1 MLKSPFTDEYLMQ
14 KCICKFQKHSMK
26 LSFNQNCVHKS
37 LHTTISLFS
46 FQVKGI
52 SFIMCVVLQFWCA
65 APGDP
70 AGGAAGIEAAQ
81 LRHPLPH
88 GGGGRPR
95 NQGSQEGKAAV
106 LVFCYHLTCASAFF

>member
-1 MLKSPFTDEYLMQ
+1 MCVFAKLIVQTMKH
-14 KCICKFQKHSMK
+14 FQAYI
-26 LSFNQNCVHKS
+26 LQTYNLCLGV
-37 LHTTISLFS
+37 
-46 FQVKGI
+46 
-52 SFIMCVVLQFWCA
+52 CVVLQFWCA

-70 AGGAAGIEAAQ
+70 AGGAAGIKAAQ
-81 LRHPLPH
+81 LRNPLPH